1 MRLDDGRSK
10 TQFAVVESRVPPSAS
25 CCCSCCGGLV
35 AVGEGL
41 VDGELEVL
49 AARVESILMG
59 CVMTGVVVG
68 GTPSCSRS
76 STNTHSPD
84 IESAIVAMLS
94 VYLSLRPPTHSDTTE
109 RQGHGTP
116 RTVLLYP
123 GDRGVGAVECRSVA
137 RALSNWPAAL
147 VCCWFGWFHRDAAT
161 AMAHS
166 RPRDDSFLEP
176 RDTGTAQ
183 PPTVL
188 RNPHNV
194 TQHQPMQ
201 TNQEL
206 FTALQ

>member
-1 MRLDDGRSK
+1 MVVVVGGWAMIEFSAAIWAASSILAASCCCERGEVDMRLDDGRSK

-25 CCCSCCGGLV
+25 CCCCCCCGGLV

-41 VDGELEVL
+41 ADGELEVL

-94 VYLSLRPPTHSDTTE
+94 VYLSMRPPTHSDTTE

-137 RALSNWPAAL
+137 RALSNWRAAL
-147 VCCWFGWFHRDAAT
+147 VCCWFGLVP
-161 AMAHS
+161 S
-166 RPRDDSFLEP
+166 RCCDRN
-176 RDTGTAQ
+176 GTFA
-183 PPTVL
+183 PT
-188 RNPHNV
+188 R
-194 TQHQPMQ
+194 
-201 TNQEL
+201 
-206 FTALQ
+206 